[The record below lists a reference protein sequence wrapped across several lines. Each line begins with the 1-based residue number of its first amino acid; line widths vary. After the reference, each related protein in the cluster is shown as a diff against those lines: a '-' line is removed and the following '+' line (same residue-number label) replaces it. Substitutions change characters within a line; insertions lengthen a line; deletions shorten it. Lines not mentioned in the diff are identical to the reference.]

1 MLSDLI
7 NMLART
13 NLVGCCFALLTAL
26 LAGLPLQA
34 EEAVKAMA
42 FYEEPLT
49 LHAVPGKQRHL
60 LVVLPQPGINS
71 PVYALKGMV
80 RHEDVEGDA
89 YLQMNNDFG
98 EKGVFFT
105 KGLAPSGPLSRLTG
119 SSDWRP
125 FILPFYAN
133 QGDRAQGESM
143 IPAEITLALHLPG
156 AGSVSIR
163 DVRLYQYASDE
174 DPLATPG
181 QRAGTAHAKRSFA
194 MIFVFGALV
203 VAALFLLIVRSRGGQ
218 STR

>member
-1 MLSDLI
+1 MRLVRYCLVPLAV
-7 NMLART
+7 MLA
-13 NLVGCCFALLTAL
+13 APLLH
-26 LAGLPLQA
+26 A

-60 LVVLPQPGINS
+60 LVVLPQPGISS

-80 RHEDVEGDA
+80 RHDDVEGDA
-89 YLQMNNDFG
+89 FLQMNSDFG

-105 KGLAPSGPLSRLTG
+105 KSLASSGPLGTLSGT
-119 SSDWRP
+119 SDWRP
-125 FILPFYAN
+125 FVLPFYAN
-133 QGDRAQGESM
+133 QGDQVQGASL
-143 IPAEITLALHLPG
+143 IPGELTLALHLPG

-174 DPLATPG
+174 DPLASPEQPAIATDK
-181 QRAGTAHAKRSFA
+181 KRS
-194 MIFVFGALV
+194 MTTVLTFGLLTVLAL
-203 VAALFLLIVRSRGGQ
+203 ALLIVRSRGGR

>member
-1 MLSDLI
+1 MPEK
-7 NMLART
+7 MH
-13 NLVGCCFALLTAL
+13 LVPCRLALLTAL
-26 LAGLPLQA
+26 LVAPFLHA

-60 LVVLPQPGINS
+60 LVVLPQPGISS

-80 RHEDVEGDA
+80 RHDDVAGDA

-98 EKGVFFT
+98 DKGVFFT
-105 KGLAPSGPLSRLTG
+105 KSLASTGPLGKLSG

-133 QGDRAQGESM
+133 QGDQAQGESM

-174 DPLATPG
+174 DPLASPG
-181 QRAGTAHAKRSFA
+181 KPVFATDKERSLATVFA
-194 MIFVFGALV
+194 FGFLAVLV
-203 VAALFLLIVRSRGGQ
+203 LVLLIVRSRGGR
-218 STR
+218 SKR